1 MDLAKVIRSATLTL
15 VPSTLICLLLSGCQT
30 AATKWVDISGSNR
43 GPNQFQMD
51 KASCSQLAYSSGSQ
65 AEDSN
70 SCYTKTCGLLRILVA
85 ESSAASSF
93 DDCMTSN
100 GWKLETQALASNLP
114 PEEPEVWQSTGH
126 TKRYGW
132 FLIHPVIWKE
142 ELAGQ
147 NGADRVSVVGNKVYL
162 GLDGWIRAKIALNYD
177 RPYHF
182 DSISSPVLSA
192 EMTLKFGCQLSNGRL
207 LFAEY
212 FSMSDDKGTPLKSVT
227 TNRIFPMNGDNDLGQ
242 MRKYIC
248 AQIGY

>member
-15 VPSTLICLLLSGCQT
+15 VPSTLFCLLLSGCQT

-85 ESSAASSF
+85 ESSAASAF
-93 DDCMTSN
+93 DNCMTSD
-100 GWKLETQALASNLP
+100 GWKLETQALASNPP
-114 PEEPEVWQSTGH
+114 PEKSKVWQSIGDI
-126 TKRYGW
+126 KRYGW
-132 FLIHPVIWKE
+132 FLISPVTWNE
-142 ELAGQ
+142 QLANQ
-147 NGADRVSVVGNKVYL
+147 NVGTVSVVGNKVYL

-192 EMTLKFGCQLSNGRL
+192 EMTLEFGCQLSDGRL
-207 LFAEY
+207 LFAKY
-212 FSMSDDKGTPLKSVT
+212 FSMGDDKGTPLKSVT
-227 TNRIFPMNGDNDLGQ
+227 TNRTFPMNGDNDLGQ